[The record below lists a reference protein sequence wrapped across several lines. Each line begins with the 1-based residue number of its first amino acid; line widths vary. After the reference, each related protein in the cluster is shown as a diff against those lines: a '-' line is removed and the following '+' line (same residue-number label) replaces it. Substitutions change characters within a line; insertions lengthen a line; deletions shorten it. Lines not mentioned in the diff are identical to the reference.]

1 MQGEKL
7 QLILKIGAK
16 IIVHFLFIMVLMV
29 FIFPFYWM
37 VSNSFKAVDIIFK
50 FPPVL
55 IPPLEKLTIS
65 GYIDMFTTAP
75 FSRWLF
81 NSAIVSISCLL
92 LGLLINSIAAY
103 AFARLNFPGRD
114 IMFFILLS
122 TLFVPFQI
130 VMIPAF
136 VIINH
141 FDWIDTYRSLIIP
154 WLPNAFSIFFLR
166 QYFMTIPRDY
176 EEAAIIDGAS
186 RIKIFYKII
195 LPLSKPAIVTIGL
208 FTFMWNWDGFLWP
221 LIVTRSQNMWVIQLG
236 IQNFFG
242 EHLNAWNM
250 IMAGATL
257 AVLPTYILFLIFQK
271 YYIGGIA
278 MSGLKG

>member
-1 MQGEKL
+1 MHSKKL
-7 QLILKIGAK
+7 QLIFEIGAK
-16 IIVHFLFIMVLMV
+16 IIVHLLLIMAAIV

-37 VSNSFKAVDIIFK
+37 VSNSVKTADIILK

-55 IPPLEKLTIS
+55 IPPVEKITIS
-65 GYIDMFTTAP
+65 GYIDIFTIFP

-92 LGLLINSIAAY
+92 LALLINCTAAY
-103 AFARLNFPGRD
+103 AFARLNFPARD
-114 IMFFILLS
+114 IIFFILLS
-122 TLFVPFQI
+122 TLFIPFQI

-136 VIINH
+136 VIINY
-141 FDWIDTYRSLIIP
+141 FGWIDTYRSLIIP

-166 QYFMTIPRDY
+166 QYFLTIPTDY

-195 LPLSKPAIVTIGL
+195 LPLSKPALVTIGL
-208 FTFMWNWDGFLWP
+208 FTFMWSWDDFLWP
-221 LIVTRSQNMWVIQLG
+221 LIVIRSQEMYVIQLG
-236 IQNFFG
+236 IQSFFG
-242 EHLNAWNM
+242 IHLNAWHM
-250 IMAGATL
+250 IMVGASL
-257 AVLPTYILFLIFQK
+257 AVLPTYVLFLIFQK
-271 YYIGGIA
+271 YYVGGIA